1 MGILTEN
8 DLRGIHGDEWDDSDL
23 KKIGD
28 SVKSYKVW
36 YKITISGNII
46 PFNADADVMTLDNIS
61 IVYYDVDNKM
71 ISAVDD
77 NNTVVNIHFKE
88 CTTVSITKYRQTT
101 ETILIGFETA
111 TVDELSNPDFKP
123 KAITETVT
131 HDPETVVFCPMAND
145 KDGYRVL
152 RNTR

>member
-1 MGILTEN
+1 MTNEEFCGHFN
-8 DLRGIHGDEWDDSDL
+8 DTWEETDEL

-36 YKITISGNII
+36 YKIII
-46 PFNADADVMTLDNIS
+46 TGDIKDFNTGTDSIVLDNIS
-61 IVYYDVDNKM
+61 IVYYDVDNKT
-71 ISAVDD
+71 ISAVDE
-77 NNTVVNIHFKE
+77 NNSIQNIHFKD
-88 CTTVSITKYRQTT
+88 CTSVSITKYRQTT

-111 TVDELSNPDFKP
+111 TVDQLSNPDFKA
-123 KAITETVT
+123 KGITETVV
-131 HDPETVVFCPMAND
+131 HEPETVVFCPMVND